1 MVNRYST
8 SSTNAFKLFLY
19 LYHICIIIY
28 QSFSSH
34 QVLADSV
41 AFSSSQ
47 RQKTPPYPQHFSP
60 TSPDMG
66 ETPQAAT
73 VKDIRFAIKINV
85 ILGGITFNRKSLA
98 DLYGCL
104 NAFLCLFPALK
115 LLTFRQSNSLSNI
128 STKRAVSAILSPPVS
143 LSALLT
149 ESLKTCYD
157 V

>member
-1 MVNRYST
+1 
-8 SSTNAFKLFLY
+8 
-19 LYHICIIIY
+19 
-28 QSFSSH
+28 
-34 QVLADSV
+34 
-41 AFSSSQ
+41 
-47 RQKTPPYPQHFSP
+47 
-60 TSPDMG
+60 MG

-85 ILGGITFNRKSLA
+85 ILGGGRGITFNRKSLA

-149 ESLKTCYD
+149 ESLKTC
-157 V
+157 